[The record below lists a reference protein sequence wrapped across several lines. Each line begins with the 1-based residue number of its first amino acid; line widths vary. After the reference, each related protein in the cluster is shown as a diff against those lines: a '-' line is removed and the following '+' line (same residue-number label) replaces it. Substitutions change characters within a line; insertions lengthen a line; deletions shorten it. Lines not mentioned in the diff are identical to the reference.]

1 MQNRK
6 TLATTV
12 AVAVSAASLVL
23 PSGIQAADLGG
34 YRDAPKQEAYQPRD
48 TFQPQY
54 APHRQFYV
62 RGDVGVGQH
71 HFGGFSQGDLTDNGG
86 TFVSKAIGDTVYLG
100 AGFGWQINPR
110 FRFDFTGEYRSTAD
124 VKALDNVTGTL
135 ATPDGTLQANT
146 QYNGH
151 LTAVVG
157 LVNGYWDIT
166 NWRGFTPYLG
176 AGAGFAHIKLSN
188 VTTLSNS
195 TFTDA
200 ATGDQIL
207 QHANGYSSSK
217 SQTNFAWAL
226 MAGTSYDLSP
236 NAKLDI
242 GYRYLNMGS
251 GVSASTDQLNC
262 TCGTVG
268 APLKISDLE
277 AHEFKIGVRWL
288 LGNDPAPAATYQPLK

>member
-1 MQNRK
+1 MQICK
-6 TLATTV
+6 TLTTTLAV
-12 AVAVSAASLVL
+12 AVASLIL
-23 PSGIQAADLGG
+23 PTGSQAADLGG
-34 YRDAPKQEAYQPRD
+34 YRDTKPTAYQPRE
-48 TFQPQY
+48 TYQPQS

-71 HFGGFSQGDLTDNGG
+71 GFGGFSQADLAENGG
-86 TFVSKAIGDTVYLG
+86 TFASQAVGDTVFIG
-100 AGFGWQINPR
+100 AGFGWQVNPR

-124 VKALDNVTGTL
+124 VKVLDNLTGTL
-135 ATPDGTLQANT
+135 TTPDGTLQANT

-151 LTAVVG
+151 LTGIVG
-157 LVNGYWDIT
+157 LVNGYWDVT

-176 AGAGFAHIKLSN
+176 AGVGFAHMKMSN

-200 ATGDQIL
+200 TTGDEIL
-207 QHANGYSSSK
+207 QHANGYSSAK

-226 MAGTSYDLSP
+226 MAGTSYDLSS

-251 GVSASTDQLNC
+251 GVSAATDLLNC

-268 APLKISDLE
+268 APLKLSDLE
-277 AHEFKIGVRWL
+277 AHEFKIGVRWM
-288 LGNDPAPAATYQPLK
+288 LGNDPAPAPSYQPLK